1 MGKKVML
8 RGEACPVC
16 HNHVLLTMDEEH
28 IQPGPSGTETVADIH
43 GLDMD
48 PPHLRVLYVDPSG
61 SVRSFITVKK
71 ILKGTLQGR

>member
-16 HNHVLLTMDEEH
+16 KKHILLTMDDSQ

-71 ILKGTLQGR
+71 VLKGKIK

>member
-1 MGKKVML
+1 ML

-16 HNHVLLTMDEEH
+16 KNHVLLTMDEEG

-43 GLDMD
+43 GLEMD
-48 PPHLRVLYVDPSG
+48 PPHIRVLYVDPSG

-71 ILKGTLQGR
+71 IVKGKLKK